1 MRVLFAALLFCV
13 SLYSQDLAVSIHDPS
28 GATADTPLSSAYQF
42 AATPVGAA
50 TQIVLRF
57 TNISSHPIQVAA
69 IYVGASSGTSNSTPN
84 FSITGAAIDKTLATG
99 SANFEDVTLSFTP
112 QVTGSNAGYLQAT
125 YQIQE
130 NGCDFTSQTPSSQCP
145 SNTAAVS
152 TLSGIGS
159 AAQLVLS
166 YAGASGSVIP
176 QANSATPI
184 SFGNVSTSATSTLTF
199 TLANQSASAI
209 TTPNVALRTAVFGST
224 AFSLNTAGLPSTI
237 AGGASGS
244 FTITFAPGQTQQ
256 ANATLTIG
264 TLSFPITG
272 NGVIVADIDALQIS
286 AVDST
291 GVRTLPQAAT
301 PISFGQV
308 VSGTASSSTLT
319 FTVANPSTSFNA
331 VTLSMLSVSGAGFA
345 LTGAPTAPL
354 SIAPGASITF
364 GVAFSPAG
372 QGAYTGTLAI
382 GTRQFSLS
390 GLSTTSAVPQPSF
403 QLSQEPLSSKQQVTL
418 TIQLAS
424 AATASGIGQLTM
436 TFTPSIA
443 NVSDDPAIVFVAT
456 GGRQLQVNVAVGAQT
471 ATYNGQSAITFQT
484 GTTAGTLTLSLT
496 FPNGAPVT
504 KSYTIVPQQ
513 VQLTSATAVR
523 QNPNLVVT
531 LTGFDNTYSAGKLSF
546 TFFDTGGKQITPSAI
561 SVDATS
567 SFSAYFFTNNQAGG
581 AFSMQATFPVTGDV
595 TQVGSVSVAMSNSS
609 GSSSTTQT
617 FQ

>member
-1 MRVLFAALLFCV
+1 MRILFAALLFCA

-28 GATADTPLSSAYQF
+28 GASADTPLSSAYQF
-42 AATPVGAA
+42 AATPVGGA

-57 TNISSHPIQVAA
+57 TNPSSHPIQVAA
-69 IYVGASSGTSNSTPN
+69 IYVGATSGTSTSTPN
-84 FSITGAAIDKTLATG
+84 FSITGAAIDKTLAAG

-112 QVTGSNAGYLQAT
+112 QVAGSDTGYLQAT

-130 NGCDFTSQTPSSQCP
+130 NGCDFTSQTPSTQCS

-166 YAGASGSVIP
+166 YAGASGSVTP

-199 TLANQSASAI
+199 SLTNQSASAM

-237 AGGASGS
+237 AAGGSGS

-256 ANATLTIG
+256 ANATLAIG
-264 TLSFPITG
+264 TLSFPVTG
-272 NGVIVADIDALQIS
+272 NGVVVADIDALQIS

-301 PISFGQV
+301 PINFGQV

-331 VTLSMLSVSGAGFA
+331 VTLSTLAVSGASFA

-354 SIAPGASITF
+354 TIAPGASITF

-372 QGAYTGTLAI
+372 QGTYTGTLAI
-382 GTRQFSLS
+382 GTRQFSLT

-403 QLSQEPLSSKQQVTL
+403 QLSQEPLASKQQVTL

-424 AATASGIGQLTM
+424 AASVSGIGQLTM
-436 TFTPSIA
+436 TFAPSVA
-443 NVSDDPAIVFVAT
+443 NVSDDPAIFFLAT
-456 GGRQLQVNVAVGAQT
+456 SGRQLQVNVAAGAQT

-504 KSYTIVPQQ
+504 QSFTIAPQQ
-513 VQLTSATAVR
+513 VQLTGATAVR

-567 SFSAYFFTNNQAGG
+567 TFSAYFLTNNQAGG

-595 TQVGSVSVAMSNSS
+595 TQVGSVGVAMSNSS
-609 GSSSTTQT
+609 GSISTTQT

>member
-1 MRVLFAALLFCV
+1 MRVLFAALLFCA

-28 GATADTPLSSAYQF
+28 GATADTPFSSAYQF
-42 AATPVGAA
+42 AATPVGEA
-50 TQIVLRF
+50 TQVILRF
-57 TNISSHPIQVAA
+57 TNPSSHPIQVAA
-69 IYVGASSGTSNSTPN
+69 IYVGNAAGTSNSTQN
-84 FSITGAAIDKTLATG
+84 FSVTGAAIDKTLAAG

-112 QVTGSNAGYLQAT
+112 QANSAITGYLQAT

-130 NGCDFTSQTPSSQCP
+130 NGCDFTSQTPSTQCP
-145 SNTAAVS
+145 SNSAAIS
-152 TLSGIGS
+152 TLSGSGS
-159 AAQLVLS
+159 PAQLVLS
-166 YAGASGSVIP
+166 YAGASGSVTP

-184 SFGNVSTSATSTLTF
+184 SFGNVSTSVTSTLTF
-199 TLANQSASAI
+199 SLTNQSASAI
-209 TTPNVALRTAVFGST
+209 TTPNVALRTTVFGST
-224 AFSLNTAGLPSTI
+224 AFTLNTASLPSTI
-237 AGGASGS
+237 AASESGS

-256 ANATLTIG
+256 ANATLAIG
-264 TLSFPITG
+264 TLTFPITG
-272 NGVIVADIDALQIS
+272 NGVVVADIDALQIS

-331 VTLSMLSVSGAGFA
+331 VTLSTLSVSGASFA

-364 GVAFSPAG
+364 GVAFSPVG
-372 QGAYTGTLAI
+372 QGTYTGTLVI
-382 GTRQFSLS
+382 GTRQFSLT

-424 AATASGIGQLTM
+424 AAAVSGIGQLTM
-436 TFTPSIA
+436 TFAPSIA
-443 NVSDDPAIVFVAT
+443 NVSDDPATVFLAT
-456 GGRQLQVNVAVGAQT
+456 SGRQLQVNVAAGAQT

-504 KSYTIVPQQ
+504 KSYTIAPQQ

-523 QNPNLVVT
+523 QNPDLVVT
-531 LTGFDNTYSAGKLSF
+531 LTGFDNTYSTGKLSF
-546 TFFDTGGKQITPSAI
+546 TFFDTSGKQITPSAI

-567 SFSAYFFTNNQAGG
+567 AFSAYFFTNNQAGG